1 MAQERIANGNVG
13 DKFVGGSRVITR
25 TELDLFCT
33 ICGLRLDPFLI
44 DESAQEIGFKAIVIP
59 GPMQFSLVFGLLGD
73 LIQDLVHVGTEKLK
87 VLLPVYVNERV
98 HVETEI
104 IEKKGSSE
112 GRRRFVTWSW
122 ALKKEDGAVSIQ
134 GVNT

>member
-1 MAQERIANGNVG
+1 MAQRMADGKVG
-13 DKFVGGSRVITR
+13 DQFIGGSRVITR

-44 DESAQEIGFKAIVIP
+44 DESAREMGFKGSVVP
-59 GPMQFSLVFGLLGD
+59 GPMQFSMVFGLLGD
-73 LIQDLVHVGTEKLK
+73 LIGGLVHVGTEKLK
-87 VLLPVYVNERV
+87 VLSPIYVNERV

-104 IEKKGSSE
+104 VEKKAASD

-122 ALKKEDGAVSIQ
+122 ALKKEDGSVCIQ

>member
-1 MAQERIANGNVG
+1 MADGNAG
-13 DKFVGGSRVITR
+13 DQFIGGSRVITR

-44 DESAQEIGFKAIVIP
+44 DESAREMGFKGSVVP

-73 LIQDLVHVGTEKLK
+73 LIAGLVHVGTEKLK
-87 VLLPVYVNERV
+87 VLAPIYVNERV

-104 IEKKGSSE
+104 VEKKAPSD
-112 GRRRFVTWSW
+112 GRRRFLTWSW
-122 ALKKEDGAVSIQ
+122 ALKKEDGTVCIQ